1 MLPYFNLFGIK
12 ISSYGFSAVI
22 GAAAAVFLVWLSTRK
37 RTDINRVQ
45 LVNIPIIAVLG
56 AFVGAHILYA
66 LTQIHY
72 LAFVVQSPEKVFAS
86 WELFF
91 GWFGI
96 VFGGMVFYGGFI
108 GGLLTAVLYCK
119 AMKLDFMFYADIYA
133 PAIPLFHA
141 FGRIGCFLGGCC
153 YGIEC
158 SFGVMYNG
166 VVRLPVQLIESICN
180 FILAFLLLYLSQKNM
195 KKGTL
200 LALYLIIY
208 PVLRFTLEF
217 FRGDEIRGFLLSLST
232 SQWIS
237 IALFI
242 VGIIMLFK
250 LYFFR
255 KADKN
260 MNKKNTVS
268 QNSTV

>member
-1 MLPYFNLFGIK
+1 MLPYIDLFGIK
-12 ISSYGFSAVI
+12 IPSYGLFAVI
-22 GAAAAVFLVWLSTRK
+22 GAAAAVLFVWLSTRK
-37 RTDINRVQ
+37 RTNINRVQ
-45 LVNIPIIAVLG
+45 LVNIPVVAVLG

-66 LTQIHY
+66 VTQMHY

-96 VFGGMVFYGGFI
+96 VFGGMVFYGGLI
-108 GGLLTAVLYCK
+108 GGLLAALIYCK

-158 SFGVMYNG
+158 HFGVMYNG
-166 VVRLPVQLIESICN
+166 VERFPVQIIECVCN
-180 FILAFLLLYLSQKNM
+180 LLLVRFLFYLSKKNL

-208 PVLRFTLEF
+208 PVIRFTLEF
-217 FRGDEIRGFLLSLST
+217 FRGDEIRGFMLSLST

-242 VGIIMLFK
+242 VGIIMMFK
-250 LYFFR
+250 LYF
-255 KADKN
+255 KN
-260 MNKKNTVS
+260 MPKR
-268 QNSTV
+268 QLI